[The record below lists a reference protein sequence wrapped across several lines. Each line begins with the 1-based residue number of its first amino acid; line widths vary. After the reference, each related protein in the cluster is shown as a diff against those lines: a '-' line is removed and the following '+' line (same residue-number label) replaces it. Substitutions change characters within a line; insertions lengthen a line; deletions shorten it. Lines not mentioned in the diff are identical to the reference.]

1 MTTDTQDTVHDG
13 LNPACK
19 VAGIRMIPVL
29 DSKYKVWTKKI
40 GSGKTKVLLLHG
52 GPGFNHEYFECFE
65 DFLPPAGFEMYYYD
79 QLGCCNS
86 DLNGEDAADNMSLWT
101 LPRYLEEVEEVRK
114 GLGLD
119 DFVIVGHSWGGI
131 LAIEYALKHQHEG
144 HLRAV
149 VVSNMSASIE
159 SFLVCSDKWKRTLSP
174 ELLAAC
180 EKIEAEEDWEN
191 PLYEKIMMEELY
203 PKMCCRIQPWP
214 EPWNRSLRHVNM
226 KIYAHMQGHS
236 EFVVTGNLKGWD
248 SWARLSQIQIP
259 ALMIGAEHDEM
270 DPKDMEKMAQ
280 LVAKG
285 TYGYCPEGSH
295 LAFWDSQEI
304 YFEHLLKFLSSV

>member
-1 MTTDTQDTVHDG
+1 MEKPDV
-13 LNPACK
+13 LNPACR
-19 VAGIRMIPVL
+19 VAGIQMIPVL
-29 DSKYKVWTKKI
+29 NGKFKVWTKKI

-52 GPGFNHEYFECFE
+52 GPGFGHEYYECFE

-79 QLGCCNS
+79 QLGCNNS
-86 DLNGEDAADNMSLWT
+86 DLRGEEAADNMSLWT
-101 LPRYLEEVEEVRK
+101 LPRYLEEVEEVRQ

-149 VVSNMSASIE
+149 VVSNMSASVE
-159 SFLVCSDKWKRTLSP
+159 SFLKCADKWKKTLSP

-191 PLYEKIMMEELY
+191 PQYEKIMMEELY

-214 EPWNRSLRHVNM
+214 EPWTRALRHVNM
-226 KIYAHMQGHS
+226 KIYVHMQGYS

-248 SWARLSQIQIP
+248 SWDRLPQIGIP

-270 DPKDMEKMAQ
+270 DPKDMEKMAK

-285 TYGYCPEGSH
+285 SYGYCPGGSH
-295 LAFWDSQEI
+295 LPFWDSQEA